1 MHVLSLPVRLLSLLL
16 LASLAAACGD
26 EASSP
31 SPDDTGMADT
41 SADAGG
47 DAGEDDAIAPGDAAS
62 EDVAPIPA
70 APEGGVQ
77 LRFEAEAG
85 PWEGEGFYTF
95 PWPSDLR
102 MDPDGTIAIEGIPQ
116 GSVPAILPGIVE
128 TAGEMRGF
136 SSLPVAW
143 FAFDG
148 APSTPDPDAVIPASV
163 DADVLLINLDA
174 SSPRYLSLTP
184 TTARLLEA
192 DDYTPEHVL
201 GVAAWPGFVL
211 EPATTYAFVVRRSF
225 GDAEGTPLGVPASL
239 WNVLHGDADA
249 PAALDSLYAPLRD
262 ALDALGITPD
272 EVAAAT
278 VFTTADVVRE
288 LYELTER
295 VRARYAPEIENL
307 RVDPTDGATHERFCE
322 MFGEL
327 TIPEFQ
333 AGAPPFDRDGLL
345 VIDAEGEPVEQ
356 GETAIPVVIVMPNQP
371 MPEAGYP
378 LAMYFHGSGG
388 VADQLVQRG
397 PILEPGGPET
407 PGEGPAF
414 ELAALGIGSAGSAH
428 PVNPERLP
436 GATATAYL
444 NFNNLKSFRDIFR
457 QGAIEQRLY
466 LDALLR
472 LEVDPAT
479 IAECTGLSLPEGQS
493 VYRFDPASVVAM
505 GQSMGGMYTNIV
517 GAVEPRIGAVV
528 PTGAGGYW
536 SYFILETSLIPGI
549 RRLVGAL
556 LDTNVE
562 LSAMHPVLHALQ
574 TAWEPVEPLVYM
586 PRLGRDPLEG
596 HPNRPVY
603 EPIGKDDEYFPTS
616 VFDAVILAYR
626 HPQAGERV
634 WDRMQEVLALAGLEG
649 INAYPVRDNVTAL
662 DGSTVFT
669 SVGVQYEGDGIADPH
684 GIYAQ
689 LDEVKYQYGC
699 FFASFLRD
707 GTATVPAPAE
717 LGTPCP

>member
-1 MHVLSLPVRLLSLLL
+1 MNVARWSLRILPLVL
-16 LASLAAACGD
+16 LASVGCSDSEDSTPTPDAATDAATVDATDAG
-26 EASSP
+26 
-31 SPDDTGMADT
+31 ADT
-41 SADAGG
+41 TPESDGSNVDA
-47 DAGEDDAIAPGDAAS
+47 
-62 EDVAPIPA
+62 VTIPA
-70 APEGGVQ
+70 PPEGGVT

-85 PWEGEGFYTF
+85 PWEGDGFYAF

-143 FAFDG
+143 LAFDG
-148 APSTPDPDAVIPASV
+148 APQTPDPNAVTPATP
-163 DADVLLINLDA
+163 DADVLLINIDPD
-174 SSPRYLSLTP
+174 SPRRLSLTP
-184 TTARLLEA
+184 TTARLLEP
-192 DDYTPEHVL
+192 DDYTPENVL
-201 GVAAWPGFVL
+201 GVSAWPGFVL
-211 EPATTYAFVVRRSF
+211 EPATTYAFVVRRTF
-225 GDAEGTPLGVPASL
+225 GDDSGSPLGSPALL
-239 WNVLHGDADA
+239 WNVLHGDPESPESLRA
-249 PAALDSLYAPLRD
+249 LYAPLTD
-262 ALDALGITPD
+262 ALSELGVGPD

-278 VFTTADVVRE
+278 VFTTADVVTE
-288 LYELTER
+288 LHELTER

-307 RVDPTDGATHERFCE
+307 RVDPTDGASHERFCE
-322 MFGEL
+322 MFAEL

-345 VIDAEGEPVEQ
+345 VIDDAGEPVEQ
-356 GETAIPVVIVMPNQP
+356 SQTTIPVVIVMPNME
-371 MPEAGYP
+371 MPAAGYP

-388 VADQLVQRG
+388 VAEQLVQRG

-472 LEVDPAT
+472 LEVAPEQVAT
-479 IAECTGLSLPEGQS
+479 CTGLSLPAGETA
-493 VYRFDPASVVAM
+493 YRFDPNSVVAM

-517 GAVEPRIGAVV
+517 GAVEPRISAVV

-556 LDTNVE
+556 LDTDVE

-586 PRLGRDPLEG
+586 PRLGRNPLEG
-596 HPNRPVY
+596 HPNRPIY

-616 VFDAVILAYR
+616 VYDAVILAYQ
-626 HPQAGERV
+626 HPQAGETV
-634 WDRMQEVLALAGLEG
+634 WARMQEMLALADLDG
-649 INAYPVRDNVTAL
+649 IVAYPVRDNVTAL
-662 DGSTVFT
+662 DGGAAFT

-689 LDEVKYQYGC
+689 LDAVKYQYGC